1 MLKHEKIK
9 KEFEKM
15 CEKEFQGIYFIKEY
29 YKKLSEKVWLTGL
42 KIHDKVAVFE
52 SYERGHCFRYVTVVR
67 ISKGWFTIIDEYD
80 CKSKYDRKTGKQ
92 IVKYPADEGDFMCRP
107 QDWMNRINKE
117 LQERIK
123 LELDEEYE
131 KHKDNEAWLKHAHW
145 N

>member
-1 MLKHEKIK
+1 
-9 KEFEKM
+9 EKM

-80 CKSKYDRKTGKQ
+80 CKSKYDRKTDEDRKGATPAAEKSAGFNDRRQ
-92 IVKYPADEGDFMCRP
+92 PIGNHTLGEWGPADSGSS
-107 QDWMNRINKE
+107 
-117 LQERIK
+117 
-123 LELDEEYE
+123 
-131 KHKDNEAWLKHAHW
+131 
-145 N
+145 